1 MHGNRM
7 LAVLR
12 PLCASALLVAWLR
25 WRAILERDRDLRRA
39 LNRSGRIAKQCL
51 NRAVHASMSSALGT
65 WKAFATSV
73 ADLEAAN
80 EAKKVH
86 LLKVMLGSVTLQT
99 RTSLSKWKRTT
110 EALAAAEQQA
120 SLHTTLRN
128 DSMKRVANAI
138 LSRSLSCAWFTWHH
152 NVTSERRTISALRTM
167 RVMAAAVHQK
177 ALNRALRTWLHFTAA
192 ANLAASRAAAA
203 SFLHTHRLLG
213 KVFGAW
219 AKLVDP
225 LVEPPEHR
233 CLRILTSLAA
243 PRVLRAKNKAIS
255 TWRSYL
261 RHMVHAAEEAQKR
274 QRVLT
279 RVVVGRLAEKSL
291 SLALAQWKRSVQKR
305 AALQHNL
312 SFALVRLRGLL
323 QSRNS
328 HTLHRSWNSWAAH
341 VAAVARAD
349 EKRNAQLRLGLELM
363 SRRGL
368 AIMRS
373 GWLQWKAALATML
386 AADRLMRRV
395 LNRTTISAPLQ
406 EAWVLWQR
414 ATVTAAEEA
423 RLKSMLEAALAEQG
437 SMHAKTSGAQK
448 AVLTMR
454 LWVSGRLASLMRKGW
469 QSWKQVVAMQRLA
482 EEQEAKQQ
490 QAMRIVVLRLKDKK
504 LAAGWHSW
512 RGRHVALHLRQ
523 QQVKGSIRTLSLMV
537 ETWRK
542 GSVGRA
548 FAAWRRESTAQQTQE
563 HLSKALRANQMGMG
577 AKCGVSIIER
587 MLTRHST
594 FNLRSAIDRWFIA
607 THSREANL
615 ANGSRALQLL
625 FTVDMR
631 LMQRS
636 LLRWHNL
643 VSPTTST
650 STEHPRSPSSP
661 YSSSTYG
668 EEAIS
673 PGSFASPVASP
684 RSPMPMLRQ
693 RQDEAK
699 LEMGHY
705 RRLLWAHSRTL
716 GGDMAASWQQGR
728 ASVLAASQRTVTT
741 LLCRRLLNKTVA
753 KAWAKWLSV
762 TFLAAKSIMKG
773 HSQTKAFS
781 AMATILRR
789 RNSQRLTKA
798 LHVWSNYAL
807 AAARA
812 QAQAALALEQQTLGL
827 RFFGR
832 WLSRLQLRTTLAAFN
847 RWSGEIAS
855 LHQLLNNRQRYLST
869 LGNIVLKS
877 DVGKVQRRLVQWRS
891 ASVAIKLADDRR
903 RGLLRRATTSFA
915 RAGLQRG
922 MHTWRKAL
930 AQIAAEVQ
938 MSEQVLGRMT
948 SRLQAAALRKWREE
962 VAKVKALEQH
972 AKEQADSTALVLG
985 LMRSNAEAMAL
996 QQWVGFVETSIEE
1009 ERKAHEESVRAAA
1022 ALRALECSR
1031 IKAALNAWK
1040 AVVAQDNLYRR
1051 VLGDLMGAWR
1061 LTTKRVALHM
1071 WRRRVRAQVHTSRD
1085 FQMAFRVLKRVVGG
1099 AEVRSMGR
1107 ALRLWSR
1114 LMLTDALASA
1124 AASHEAEKQVR
1135 ALKTMRNVIGRLQ
1148 MGVYLTAIGSAF
1160 NKWGKAIES
1169 EAAVAAR
1176 KMELTRRVQVLLLG
1190 GWRRSA
1196 IKAISKWKAS
1206 IRAMVAEE
1214 YQRSLEESLR
1224 AAQAHEEAALAAATQ
1239 AREAALRDR
1248 SLRTLYMVASSS
1260 AGRAKVQALHSWRA
1274 FLNHVKSQDAE
1285 EQRLA
1290 EQQLRVLQTLSLVAG
1305 GQGPKLMGLAWITWK
1320 KYLAVRRREMARC
1333 AVMLTQAAALWTSAR
1348 QQRARNALRKW
1359 QRSTEA
1365 QRLSSQERKR
1375 KVLTALELMESM
1387 AKRQLQGAWR
1397 LWTSTCA
1404 SMAAA
1409 TSVGGVMEL
1418 EVRKFKLLRLRR
1430 VALASSQKSEAAAWR
1445 KWFLMCYERNFLQ
1458 QQQKPALRV
1467 FTGIL
1472 EKASQSSLQRSF
1484 HQWADAYHTWRQ
1496 RRDARVNSCQLVLKA
1511 LGRFSRGRVSRALRG
1526 WQVYMVRQSA
1536 AMEASER
1543 QAQKQRRVLLSAVS
1557 RFTRVKLSAAFK
1569 AWQLHGAR
1577 ARANDAA
1584 GAAKDTRQRAV
1595 LEAMGATCG
1604 RYQRSVLAR
1613 MLWKWQLATV
1623 LEAVAEGQRVVVRDA
1638 SASKRQLAVRQLQ
1651 WTFGAVLQ
1659 RKLRDALSQWR
1670 VSSGT
1675 MKTAQRC
1682 LAHVVHGR
1690 SHRTLAAAFRQWQS
1704 QGKTLSRR
1712 YEGRKRLGAGAYG
1725 ILSRWGTKAASRAFR
1740 SWVSSTLLSAQ
1751 RERLVAESLELI
1763 RDKALYNL
1771 RVVALR
1777 NASASKGRAFNVW
1790 LAGTNANRQMALSYS
1805 LLRLSLRNQ
1814 CNLARRVILRCL
1826 GRALHQWRLSTSSD
1840 LLESELKASVKSMRS
1855 MGRAW
1860 RNWNNQVWS
1869 HRCLVLQE
1877 RAAFKTLSELRCLH
1891 SATYDELNNAK
1902 QTLRSSHETA
1912 RASKQIS
1919 GGAMSVGGDLRS
1931 AWGQRQVKK
1940 AFKQWAQDVG
1950 FSRG

>member
-1 MHGNRM
+1 M
-7 LAVLR
+7 LSVLR
-12 PLCASALLVAWLR
+12 HLRASALLGAWLR
-25 WRAILERDRDLRRA
+25 WRAILVRDRDLRRA
-39 LNRSGRIAKQCL
+39 LNRSSRIAKQCL

-65 WKAFATSV
+65 WKTYITS
-73 ADLEAAN
+73 AAALEAAN

-86 LLKVMLGSVTLQT
+86 LLKMMLGSVRLQT
-99 RTSLSKWKRTT
+99 RTSLSKWKRTS
-110 EALAAAEQQA
+110 EALAASEQQA

-128 DSMKRVANAI
+128 ESMKRVASAL
-138 LSRSLSCAWFTWHH
+138 LSRSLSCAWLTWHH
-152 NVTSERRTISALRTM
+152 TVTSERRTLSALRTM

-177 ALNRALRTWLHFTAA
+177 ALNRALRTWLQYTAA

-203 SFLHTHRLLG
+203 GFLDTHRLLG

-233 CLRILTSLAA
+233 CLRILTSLTA
-243 PRVLRAKNKAIS
+243 PRVMRAKNKAIS
-255 TWRSYL
+255 TWRTYL
-261 RHMVHAAEEAQKR
+261 RHMEHAAEEAQKR
-274 QRVLT
+274 QKVLT

-291 SLALAQWKRSVQKR
+291 SLALAQWKKRVQMR

-312 SFALVRLRGLL
+312 SFALVRLRVLL

-328 HTLHRSWNSWAAH
+328 HSLHRSWNSWRAH
-341 VAAVARAD
+341 VAAMARAD

-363 SRRGL
+363 SKRGL

-373 GWLQWKAALATML
+373 GWLQWKAALVTIL

-395 LNRTTISAPLQ
+395 LNRTTVLAPQ
-406 EAWVLWQR
+406 QDAWELWQR
-414 ATVTAAEEA
+414 ATVTAAEDA
-423 RLKSMLEAALAEQG
+423 RLKSQLEAALAEQG
-437 SMHAKTSGAQK
+437 SLHAKNSGAQK
-448 AVLTMR
+448 AVQTMK
-454 LWVSGRLASLMRKGW
+454 LWLSGRLASLTRKGW
-469 QSWKQVVAMQRLA
+469 QSWKHAMSMQRLA

-512 RGRHVALHLRQ
+512 RGRHVTLYLRQ
-523 QQVKGSIRTLSLMV
+523 QQAKGSIRTLSLMV
-537 ETWRK
+537 EAWSK

-548 FAAWRRESTAQQTQE
+548 FAAWRREITSQQTQE
-563 HLSKALRANQMGMG
+563 HLSKALRANQMGMS
-577 AKCGVSIIER
+577 AKCGVSLMER

-636 LLRWHNL
+636 LLRWQNL
-643 VSPTTST
+643 VSPPSST
-650 STEHPRSPSSP
+650 QHPRSPSPP
-661 YSSSTYG
+661 YSSSYA

-673 PGSFASPVASP
+673 PGSYASPIASP
-684 RSPMPMLRQ
+684 RSPIRMLRQ

-716 GGDMAASWQQGR
+716 GGDMTASWQQGR

-741 LLCRRLLNKTVA
+741 LLCRRLLNKTIA
-753 KAWAKWLSV
+753 KAWAKWLNA
-762 TFLAAKSIMKG
+762 TFLVAKAVMKG

-789 RNSQRLTKA
+789 RNTQRLAKA
-798 LHVWSNYAL
+798 LHAWSNST
-807 AAARA
+807 AAASKA
-812 QAQAALALEQQTLGL
+812 QAQATLALEQQTLGL

-832 WLSRLQLRTTLAAFN
+832 WLSRLQLRSTLAAFN

-855 LHQLLNNRQRYLST
+855 LHQLLNNRERYLGA
-869 LGNIVLKS
+869 LGNIVSKS

-903 RGLLRRATTSFA
+903 RGLLRRATASFA
-915 RAGLQRG
+915 RASLQRG
-922 MHTWRKAL
+922 MNTWRKAL
-930 AQIAAEVQ
+930 AQMAAEVQ
-938 MSEQVLGRMT
+938 MSEQVLSRMA

-962 VAKVKALEQH
+962 VAQVKALEKH
-972 AKEQADSTALVLG
+972 AKDQADSTVRVLS
-985 LMRSNAEAMAL
+985 LMKSNVEAMAL
-996 QQWVGFVETSIEE
+996 RQWQDYVDATIEE
-1009 ERKAHEESVRAAA
+1009 ERLAHEESVRVAA
-1022 ALRALECSR
+1022 ALKALECSR
-1031 IKAALNAWK
+1031 INAALNTWK

-1071 WRRRVRAQVHTSRD
+1071 WRRRVSAQVHTSRD
-1085 FQMAFRVLKRVVGG
+1085 FQMAFRVLKRAIGG

-1124 AASHEAEKQVR
+1124 SASHEADKQAR
-1135 ALKTMRNVIGRLQ
+1135 ALKTMRNVTGRLQ
-1148 MGVYLTAIGSAF
+1148 TGVYLTAIGSAL
-1160 NKWGKAIES
+1160 NKWCKAIES

-1176 KMELTRRVQVLLLG
+1176 KMELTRRVQVLLFG
-1190 GWRRSA
+1190 GWQRA
-1196 IKAISKWKAS
+1196 AMKAVSKWKAS
-1206 IRAMVAEE
+1206 IRAIAAEE

-1224 AAQAHEEAALAAATQ
+1224 AAQAHEEAALAAAAV
-1239 AREAALRDR
+1239 ARESALRDR

-1260 AGRAKVQALHSWRA
+1260 AGRTKAQALNSWRA
-1274 FLNHVKSQDAE
+1274 FLNHLKSQDAE
-1285 EQRLA
+1285 KQRLA
-1290 EQQLRVLQTLSLVAG
+1290 EQQLRVLQTLSLVVG
-1305 GQGPKLMGLAWITWK
+1305 GQGPKLMGIALITWK
-1320 KYLAVRRREMARC
+1320 KYLEARRREMARC
-1333 AVMLTQAAALWTSAR
+1333 AVMLTQAAGLWTSAR
-1348 QQRARNALRKW
+1348 QQRVRNALRKW
-1359 QRSTEA
+1359 HRSTEA

-1375 KVLTALELMESM
+1375 KVLAALELMESM

-1397 LWTSTCA
+1397 RWTSTCA
-1404 SMAAA
+1404 SMVAAA
-1409 TSVGGVMEL
+1409 GVGCVMEM
-1418 EVRKFKLLRLRR
+1418 EVRKFKLMQLRR
-1430 VALASSQKSEAAAWR
+1430 VALASSQKREATAWR
-1445 KWFLMCYERNFLQ
+1445 KWSLVCYERNFLVQ
-1458 QQQKPALRV
+1458 QHKPALRV

-1472 EKASQSSLQRSF
+1472 ENASQSSLQRSF
-1484 HQWADAYHTWRQ
+1484 HQWADAYHNWRQ
-1496 RRDARVNSCQLVLKA
+1496 RRDAQTSSCQLVLKA
-1511 LGRFSRGRVSRALRG
+1511 LGRFSKGRVSKAWRG

-1543 QAQKQRRVLLSAVS
+1543 QAQKQTRVLLSAVS
-1557 RFTRVKLSAAFK
+1557 RITGVKLSAAFK
-1569 AWQLHGAR
+1569 AWQLYGAR
-1577 ARANDAA
+1577 ARADDAA
-1584 GAAKDTRQRAV
+1584 GAAKEAGQRAV

-1623 LEAVAEGQRVVVRDA
+1623 LEAVAEGQRVVASDA
-1638 SASKRQLAVRQLQ
+1638 SASKKQLAVRQLQ
-1651 WTFGAVLQ
+1651 WTFGAALHK
-1659 RKLRDALSQWR
+1659 KLREALTHWR

-1675 MKTAQRC
+1675 MKSAQRC

-1690 SHRTLAAAFRQWQS
+1690 SHRTLAAAFRQWQT

-1725 ILSRWGTKAASRAFR
+1725 ILSRWGTKAAARAFR
-1740 SWVSSTLLSAQ
+1740 SWVSTTLLAAQ

-1826 GRALHQWRLSTSSD
+1826 CRAVHQWRLSTSSD
-1840 LLESELKASVKSMRS
+1840 LLESELRASVKSMRS
-1855 MGRAW
+1855 MSRAW
-1860 RNWNNQVWS
+1860 RNWSNHVWS

-1877 RAAFKTLSELRCLH
+1877 RAAFKTLSELRRLH

-1902 QTLRSSHETA
+1902 ATLRSSHETA
-1912 RASKQIS
+1912 RASKQQID
-1919 GGAMSVGGDLRS
+1919 GERMSEGGDMQS
-1931 AWGQRQVKK
+1931 ARGQRQVKK

-1950 FSRG
+1950 FRRD